1 LVSSS
6 ADNYQVRA
14 VSRALKILT
23 SFTVEN
29 PYSNL
34 MNYPKCWDSQEH
46 IITSPELSCQR
57 GFVNKVSDGY
67 SLGTKAF
74 EIGSTFYLTHMPFA
88 RAARAHMVRLVDKWQ
103 LSANLAVLDKAEV
116 LYVDVLEPNQP
127 LRVKF
132 SIGSRLGIHCTALG
146 KVLVSEI
153 PSADVRKIL
162 AAKGMR
168 RYTPNTIVDPDK
180 FIELLAEVH
189 EKGYAVDNEEVI
201 VGVRCIAAPIRDSS
215 GMIVNALSLS
225 GPTSYLTVDKVPEL
239 AASLVK
245 SAGEISAMSLRRV
258 NLLMPYMMPLRKSQ
272 SFRSGIARRYP
283 RCHTW
288 PRELRA

>member
-23 SFTVEN
+23 SFTVEKPILQLN
-29 PYSNL
+29 
-34 MNYPKCWDSQEH
+34 
-46 IITSPELSCQR
+46 ELSQMLGIHKSTLSRLLNCLVR
-57 GFVNKVSDGY
+57 EGFVNKVSDGY

-245 SAGEISAMSLRRV
+245 SAGEISAMSL
-258 NLLMPYMMPLRKSQ
+258 P
-272 SFRSGIARRYP
+272 
-283 RCHTW
+283 
-288 PRELRA
+288 